1 MIPGPAR
8 GARSRR
14 RVEQAF
20 EQLLPRCAARPPFAC
35 GVSAHRARTSHAP
48 ILERAIYFRPCMM
61 AAHVCVPP
69 SRSCA
74 AGWVCRPNSPRG
86 MWQERRAA
94 CLWRRSVRRSHE
106 KAAIQLHQAI
116 YSSIRLAS
124 TRYHRVRHG
133 VWLHGGCCSGC
144 GRISWPYVAFL
155 RQGHPM
161 AWCRLV

>member
-74 AGWVCRPNSPRG
+74 AGWVCLGCADRIRRVACGRSGALRASGGEAFAGVTRRPPSSFT
-86 MWQERRAA
+86 
-94 CLWRRSVRRSHE
+94 RRST
-106 KAAIQLHQAI
+106 AQF
-116 YSSIRLAS
+116 AS
-124 TRYHRVRHG
+124 PPPGTTA
-133 VWLHGGCCSGC
+133 CAMGC
-144 GRISWPYVAFL
+144 GCMEAVAAAVGGYRGHMWPS
-155 RQGHPM
+155 
-161 AWCRLV
+161 